1 MATQKTNNSRSLK
14 SYYRFFTILIII
26 VIVNLILT
34 IQSPSKNLFALVN
47 PNTIILNDINKSLS
61 NDKINE
67 ANQKESEYLWAI
79 RGQIGDLLAG
89 HFTVLAFLGLLYSI
103 FQMQESLRK
112 QDDAFSVQKE
122 EMKLQRE
129 EFKKTADTLAM
140 QSKLYEK
147 QNFENTFF
155 QLLNIYKDMLDS
167 IEFEAKDNKIFKGKK
182 AFNELYSDYFNRF
195 EDEIITY
202 EKLMESYTSFTNT
215 HHSDVD
221 SYFRTLYRIIKF
233 VSEYKDDYKQ
243 IDKQFY
249 INLLRAQLSFAE
261 HFFIFI
267 NGLSTQGEK
276 FKILIEKYSFLEHL
290 SSINWFETFDIEIIE
305 KYDIKAFGEG
315 SFSKKENQKKAFL
328 GQREMKIK

>member
-1 MATQKTNNSRSLK
+1 MAIQKTNNSRSLK

-89 HFTVLAFLGLLYSI
+89 HFTVLAFLGLLMSI
-103 FQMQESLRK
+103 LQMRVSLEK
-112 QDDAFSVQKE
+112 QDKAFAIQKE
-122 EMKLQRE
+122 EMELQRI
-129 EFKKTADTLAM
+129 EFEKTADTLAM

-167 IEFEAKDNKIFKGKK
+167 IEFEGKDNKIFKGKK
-182 AFNELYSDYFNRF
+182 AFNELFSNYFIMVGV
-195 EDEIITY
+195 EKITY
-202 EKLMESYTSFTNT
+202 EKLMKDYINFTSD

-221 SYFRTLYRIIKF
+221 SYLKTLYRIIKF
-233 VSEYKDDYKQ
+233 VSEYKDKYKQ

-249 INLLRAQLSFAE
+249 INLLRDQLSFAD
-261 HFFIFI
+261 HIFIFI
-267 NGLSTQGEK
+267 NGLTDKGNK
-276 FKILIEKYSFLEHL
+276 FKILIEKYSFLEYL
-290 SSINWFETFDIEIIE
+290 PKVAWFNQLDIEIIQ

-315 SFSKKENQKKAFL
+315 YFSLTENQKKVFL
-328 GQREMKIK
+328 GQKREES